1 MTQCFFYSAS
11 EFIRKLHKLH
21 RDINQTTALI
31 QEPSPENM
39 INMPRLR
46 AAMDLCIEQLP
57 TLLKIEQDGAVS
69 VTQLLPRVLS
79 QLRALSVYSKTCS
92 SVGAEERISES
103 MGYVLQKVHILI
115 MVIGLSGVV
124 PIRSVIIWVT
134 VGVQFVW
141 HEILLL
147 IDHNY
152 NKTCNILW

>member
-1 MTQCFFYSAS
+1 
-11 EFIRKLHKLH
+11 
-21 RDINQTTALI
+21 
-31 QEPSPENM
+31 M

-46 AAMDLCIEQLP
+46 VAMDLCIEQLP

-124 PIRSVIIWVT
+124 PIRSVII
-134 VGVQFVW
+134 
-141 HEILLL
+141 
-147 IDHNY
+147 
-152 NKTCNILW
+152 